1 MISFDKMHGNGN
13 DFIVMNSI
21 EQEFSPNKR
30 LIKKLSDRN
39 LGIGFDQLILVD
51 LPKKPDSDFFIRFY
65 NADGG
70 QANLC
75 LNGIRCAA
83 TYIWNKNLA
92 PLGVL
97 NFQTKKRHVLCE
109 PNKNN
114 VKVTINRPKTF
125 KNEKLK
131 K

>member
-51 LPKKPDSDFFIRFY
+51 LPKKPDS
-65 NADGG
+65 G
-70 QANLC
+70 L
-75 LNGIRCAA
+75 
-83 TYIWNKNLA
+83 K
-92 PLGVL
+92 LGSVIGTPIHRVSKMVQGYFHRVL
-97 NFQTKKRHVLCE
+97 WSVSSPPPSHVLSTCI
-109 PNKNN
+109 
-114 VKVTINRPKTF
+114 VS
-125 KNEKLK
+125 
-131 K
+131 